1 MQARSRMRRPAFEA
15 KGRASATMARM
26 ASSLKASSTASNG
39 TPSYVTR
46 PITGEGDTPTR
57 NSQAQ

>member
-1 MQARSRMRRPAFEA
+1 MRRPAFEA
-15 KGRASATMARM
+15 KGRASTTMARM